1 MGSAGDKGGGRGA
14 KRFGGPCYGGRAW
27 GGRGK
32 TIWGGGPLLLQRF
45 YVYEYL
51 VKFLESAP
59 DGFKPLSV
67 LRGLRTANHDCS
79 VYFGEIHACIL
90 F

>member
-14 KRFGGPCYGGRAW
+14 KRFGGHVMEGEPGEGGEKPF
-27 GGRGK
+27 G
-32 TIWGGGPLLLQRF
+32 GGGPLLLQRF